1 MIKERIQTLIK
12 ALDISGREF
21 CKSIGQSDSW
31 NRNIGNT
38 IGIDIVSNIL
48 RTYPSV
54 NINWLMFGEGDIFI
68 GNTPNEL
75 RESTPKLYFNKNL
88 ENLLEEL
95 RLDNKELRAEN
106 KQLRESLLELMYKN
120 EKLMVENA
128 QLLAKS
134 LEQK

>member
-1 MIKERIQTLIK
+1 MYKVIKP
-12 ALDISGREF
+12 GRAV
-21 CKSIGQSDSW
+21 SDYD
-31 NRNIGNT
+31 GMF
-38 IGIDIVSNIL
+38 
-48 RTYPSV
+48 P
-54 NINWLMFGEGDIFI
+54 MFGEGDIFI

-95 RLDNKELRAEN
+95 RLDNKDLREEN

>member
-1 MIKERIQTLIK
+1 MIGT
-12 ALDISGREF
+12 
-21 CKSIGQSDSW
+21 
-31 NRNIGNT
+31 T
-38 IGIDIVSNIL
+38 IGIDIVRNIL
-48 RTYPSV
+48 RSYPNI
-54 NINWLMFGEGDIFI
+54 NINWLVLGEGDIFI
-68 GNTPNEL
+68 ENTPNEL

>member
-1 MIKERIQTLIK
+1 MR
-12 ALDISGREF
+12 
-21 CKSIGQSDSW
+21 
-31 NRNIGNT
+31 
-38 IGIDIVSNIL
+38 NIL
-48 RTYPSV
+48 RIYPNI
-54 NINWLMFGEGDIFI
+54 NINWLVLGEGDIFI
-68 GNTPNEL
+68 ENTPNEL

-95 RLDNKELRAEN
+95 RLDNKDLREEN

>member
-1 MIKERIQTLIK
+1 MIKERIQTLIQ
-12 ALDISGREF
+12 ALGISGREF

-31 NRNIGNT
+31 NRMIGTT
-38 IGIDIVSNIL
+38 IGIDIVRNIL
-48 RTYPSV
+48 RSYPNI
-54 NINWLMFGEGDIFI
+54 NINWLVLGEGDIFI
-68 GNTPNEL
+68 ENTPNEL

-128 QLLAKS
+128 QLIAKS

>member
-12 ALDISGREF
+12 ALGISGREF

-31 NRNIGNT
+31 NRNIGST
-38 IGIDIVSNIL
+38 IGIDIASNIL

-95 RLDNKELRAEN
+95 RLDNKDLREEN